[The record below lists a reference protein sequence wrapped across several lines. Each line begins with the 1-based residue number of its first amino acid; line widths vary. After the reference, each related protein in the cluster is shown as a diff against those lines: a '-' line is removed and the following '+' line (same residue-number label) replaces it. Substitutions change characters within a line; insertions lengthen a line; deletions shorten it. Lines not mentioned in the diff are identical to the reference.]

1 MHIVKY
7 SMGQEDG
14 GLNHEGGH
22 KFKGCSLIPM
32 DWGVFNIF
40 LNNVC
45 LLKRCILWS
54 QLDEDNKQQ
63 KN

>member
-1 MHIVKY
+1 
-7 SMGQEDG
+7 MGQEVG
-14 GLNHEGGH
+14 GLNHESGH

-45 LLKRCILWS
+45 LLKDAYYEANWMRTIS
-54 QLDEDNKQQ
+54 SKEINQ
-63 KN
+63 